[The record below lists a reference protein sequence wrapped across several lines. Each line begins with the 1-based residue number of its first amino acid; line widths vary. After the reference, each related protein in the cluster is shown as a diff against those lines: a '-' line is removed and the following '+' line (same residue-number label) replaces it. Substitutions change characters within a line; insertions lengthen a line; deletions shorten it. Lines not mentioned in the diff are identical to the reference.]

1 MIDLLPGTYRQVIK
15 LRLYQGF
22 SNKESGNDL
31 SSMMG
36 PSTSSDLQG
45 EFKVSGLL
53 PGRHRLYARA
63 GGSEDAQMASAPVD
77 VVDRDLSGLTLI
89 LGKGAEI
96 TGRIVVEGE
105 ASTVDWQRIS
115 LSVVPTGN
123 MTLMT
128 FGGSGVRVS
137 EDFTFEISNRP
148 EGTYR
153 LVAKLP
159 AGDHWREVHRELLNG
174 GSAGL

>member
-1 MIDLLPGTYRQVIK
+1 
-15 LRLYQGF
+15 
-22 SNKESGNDL
+22 
-31 SSMMG
+31 
-36 PSTSSDLQG
+36 
-45 EFKVSGLL
+45 
-53 PGRHRLYARA
+53 
-63 GGSEDAQMASAPVD
+63 MASAPVD